1 MDKMTPDAIAL
12 NWTTDGGTAIA
23 SHPTAE
29 PQARQRRANAG
40 AAPATVQEPVQ
51 PDLHAGAQSGAQQR
65 RAILTRAVQA
75 QVIPQ
80 LLQRPALRSAVPT
93 APVDAHVQR
102 LAGLALQSSSHEVI
116 DFVTGLMENGFDAER
131 LYLDLLTPTAVLL
144 GEFWAEDLCT
154 FADVTIG
161 IGHLQTAMRSLR
173 PAFFNTAAPVGPGAP
188 RAVLMPLPG
197 EQHTF
202 GLSMLSAFFTR
213 AGWDTWSGSVAD
225 AAALDAMVRRDW
237 IDLVGFSLSH
247 DALLDQARAHIAA
260 IRTASRNPGLV
271 VMVGGLP
278 FAQNAALATELGA
291 DGTAIDGASA
301 VARAST
307 LLNRRGGKR

>member
-1 MDKMTPDAIAL
+1 MEKMTPDAIAL
-12 NWTTDGGTAIA
+12 NRTTDGASSVMSSHAI
-23 SHPTAE
+23 SE
-29 PQARQRRANAG
+29 PPARTRRSSV
-40 AAPATVQEPVQ
+40 TTLVQEPVQ
-51 PDLHAGAQSGAQQR
+51 QDLHAGVQSGAQLR
-65 RAILTRAVQA
+65 RTILTRAVQA
-75 QVIPQ
+75 QVIPE
-80 LLQRPALRSAVPT
+80 LLERPALRSA
-93 APVDAHVQR
+93 APSASVDTHVKR
-102 LAGLALQSSSHEVI
+102 LAALSLQSTSHEVV

-144 GEFWAEDLCT
+144 GEFWAEDFCT

-173 PAFFNTAAPVGPGAP
+173 PAFFNTAEPVGPGAP

-213 AGWDTWSGSVAD
+213 AGWDTWSGCVAD
-225 AAALDAMVRRDW
+225 AAELDEMVRRDW

-247 DALLDQARAHIAA
+247 DALLAEAKIHIAA
-260 IRTASRNPGLV
+260 IRRASRNPGLV
-271 VMVGGLP
+271 IMVGGLP
-278 FAQNAALATELGA
+278 FAQNTTLATDIGA
-291 DGTAIDGASA
+291 DGTASDGAGA

-307 LLNRRGGKR
+307 LLNRRGAKR

>member
-1 MDKMTPDAIAL
+1 MEKMTPDAIAL
-12 NWTTDGGTAIA
+12 NWTTDGDSAIMSSHATGEPRPRRTAT
-23 SHPTAE
+23 TAV
-29 PQARQRRANAG
+29 
-40 AAPATVQEPVQ
+40 TVQEPMQ
-51 PDLHAGAQSGAQQR
+51 PDLHAGVQSGAQQR

-80 LLQRPALRSAVPT
+80 LLQRPALRSAMPT
-93 APVDAHVQR
+93 APIDAHVKR
-102 LAGLALQSSSHEVI
+102 LAALALQATSHEVV

-131 LYLDLLTPTAVLL
+131 LYLELLTPTAVLL
-144 GEFWAEDLCT
+144 GEFWAEDFCT

-173 PAFFNTAAPVGPGAP
+173 PAFFDAAEPIGPGAL

-213 AGWDTWSGSVAD
+213 AGWDTWSGRVAD
-225 AAALDAMVRRDW
+225 AAELDAMVRRDW

-247 DALLDQARAHIAA
+247 DALLDKARVHIAA
-260 IRTASRNPGLV
+260 IRKASLNPAIV
-271 VMVGGLP
+271 IMVGGLP
-278 FAQNAALATELGA
+278 FAENAALATDIGA
-291 DGTAIDGASA
+291 DGTATDGASA
-301 VARAST
+301 VTRASALVT
-307 LLNRRGGKR
+307 RRGVKR

>member
-1 MDKMTPDAIAL
+1 MDKMTPDATAL
-12 NWTTDGGTAIA
+12 NWTTDAGSAVMA
-23 SHPTAE
+23 SHSTSEAPT
-29 PQARQRRANAG
+29 RSRRPNTVS
-40 AAPATVQEPVQ
+40 APTVREPVQ
-51 PDLHAGAQSGAQQR
+51 QDLHAGAQSGAQQR

-80 LLQRPALRSAVPT
+80 LLQRPTLRSAVT
-93 APVDAHVQR
+93 DATVEAHVKR
-102 LAGLALQSSSHEVI
+102 LAALALQATSHEVV

-144 GEFWAEDLCT
+144 GEFWAEDFCT

-173 PAFFNTAAPVGPGAP
+173 PAFFNTAEPVGPGAL

-213 AGWDTWSGSVAD
+213 AGWDTWSGCVAD
-225 AAALDAMVRRDW
+225 AGELDVMVRRDW

-247 DALLDQARAHIAA
+247 DALLDDARVHIAA
-260 IRTASRNPGLV
+260 IRKASRNPEIV
-271 VMVGGLP
+271 IMVGGLP
-278 FAQNAALATELGA
+278 FAQDAALATDIGA
-291 DGTAIDGASA
+291 DGTAVDGASA
-301 VARAST
+301 VARASA
-307 LLNRRGGKR
+307 LLTRRSAQR

>member
-1 MDKMTPDAIAL
+1 MEKMTPDAIAL
-12 NWTTDGGTAIA
+12 NRTTDGTSSVMSSHTISEPSTRTRRSVVTA
-23 SHPTAE
+23 P
-29 PQARQRRANAG
+29 
-40 AAPATVQEPVQ
+40 VQEPVQ
-51 PDLHAGAQSGAQQR
+51 QDLHAGAQSGAQLR
-65 RAILTRAVQA
+65 RAILTRAVQS

-93 APVDAHVQR
+93 ASVDAHVKR
-102 LAGLALQSSSHEVI
+102 LASLALQSTSHEVV

-144 GEFWAEDLCT
+144 GEFWAEDFCT

-173 PAFFNTAAPVGPGAP
+173 PAFFNTAEPVGAGAP

-213 AGWDTWSGSVAD
+213 AGWDTWSGCVAD
-225 AAALDAMVRRDW
+225 AAELDDMVRRDW

-247 DALLDQARAHIAA
+247 DALLDAAKVHIAA
-260 IRTASRNPGLV
+260 IRRASRNPGIV
-271 VMVGGLP
+271 IMVGGLP
-278 FAQNAALATELGA
+278 FSLNAALATDIGA
-291 DGTAIDGASA
+291 DGTALDGASA

-307 LLNRRGGKR
+307 LLNRRGAKR